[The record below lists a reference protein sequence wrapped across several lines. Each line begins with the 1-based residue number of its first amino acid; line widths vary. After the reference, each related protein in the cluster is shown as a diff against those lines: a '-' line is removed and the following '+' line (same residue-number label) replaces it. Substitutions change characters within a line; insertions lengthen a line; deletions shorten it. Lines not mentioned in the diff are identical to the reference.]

1 MIFNADRMLHL
12 SGLSSRDEHQ
22 TSLLAEGRRGK
33 AKTGDRKLSSVNEA
47 ALRRAIRRELRL
59 ILPEILATK
68 GEQAIT
74 AARRTGRVTDA
85 MGWHNAKPLAA
96 QTRSPNKA
104 FSRGPGYSMA
114 FGGPGFM

>member
-22 TSLLAEGRRGK
+22 TSLLAEDRRGK
-33 AKTGDRKLSSVNEA
+33 AQPAGRKLSSVNEA

-59 ILPEILATK
+59 ILPEILAAK
-68 GEQAIT
+68 GEKAIT
-74 AARRTGRVTDA
+74 AARRTGRLADA
-85 MGWHNAKPLAA
+85 MGMHNVKPLA
-96 QTRSPNKA
+96 SPNRSSNRA
-104 FSRGPGYSMA
+104 FCRGPGYSMG